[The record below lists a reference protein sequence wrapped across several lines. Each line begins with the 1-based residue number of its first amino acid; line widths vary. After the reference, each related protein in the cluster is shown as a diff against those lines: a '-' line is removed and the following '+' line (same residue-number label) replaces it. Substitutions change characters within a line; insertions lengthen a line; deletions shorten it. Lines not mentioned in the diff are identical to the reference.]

1 MVPAAP
7 SDQNMRARFHLAVPV
22 SDLAAARHFYG
33 TVLGCPEGRSSDRW
47 IDFNLA
53 GHQLVCHC
61 VAAEEQSRLGP
72 VSHSAVDGH
81 AVPVPHFGLVLDLA
95 SWESLRNR
103 LEEQEVAF
111 DIEPTVRFA
120 GTTGEQRTL
129 FLKDPSGN
137 ALEFKGFADIDGE
150 LFRNDP

>member
-1 MVPAAP
+1 MALAAR
-7 SDQNMRARFHLAVPV
+7 SKRDMSARFHLAVPV
-22 SDLAAARHFYG
+22 FDLDAARHFYG
-33 TVLGCPEGRSSDRW
+33 TVLGCPEGRSSERW

-61 VAAEEQSRLGP
+61 VEAGERQRLGP
-72 VSHSAVDGH
+72 VSHSQVDGH

-95 SWESLRNR
+95 AWESLRDR
-103 LEEQEVAF
+103 LEQQDVQFEIA
-111 DIEPTVRFA
+111 PTVRFA

-150 LFRNDP
+150 LFRTDP